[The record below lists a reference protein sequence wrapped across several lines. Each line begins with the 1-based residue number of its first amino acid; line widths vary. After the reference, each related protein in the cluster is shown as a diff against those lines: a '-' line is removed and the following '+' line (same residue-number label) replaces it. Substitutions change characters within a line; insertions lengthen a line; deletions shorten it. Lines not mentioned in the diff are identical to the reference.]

1 MAVCYLICLL
11 LFQPAASQSL
21 KSLAGYFSS
30 LSLIKC
36 PVRCDDSAPSQN
48 WTRYHAVDQLT
59 TCDKPPHLSFA
70 FSSPSPNVDNQDN
83 ITTPFVVL
91 SCSTNKGHLVLDEQS
106 KVFDSLTKKGTKNST
121 ANIEVFSKSVSD
133 LQIPG
138 QKFAVIREIQ
148 ASLLFNTSAATEQF
162 DGSIR
167 LVVNYGDT
175 TLGVYIRGGL
185 DMKGVA
191 LFQLEEFIALVQDR
205 DDNTLTGLQLCGA
218 NRTAQYTMG
227 VFLDTTADVALRLF
241 RVQHALEAWSL
252 SHCVVGLGQ
261 RESLKPS
268 TFWMRE
274 PSRTALLNGTNSID
288 NWTTPVSPFNRA
300 MAKTSSHVPECRTI
314 QVASGDSCASLAQK
328 CGLKNA
334 NDITKFKS
342 TEVLLCH
349 TCAYYIVKNGDF
361 CNKIAAASVL
371 TVQELEK
378 FNENTW
384 GWNGCDK
391 LYVGNTLCLSK
402 GNPPLSAP
410 VPHAICG
417 PQKPGTT

>member
-1 MAVCYLICLL
+1 MAVFYLICLL

-36 PVRCDDSAPSQN
+36 PVRCDDSGPSQN

-70 FSSPSPNVDNQDN
+70 FSSSSPNVDNQDN
-83 ITTPFVVL
+83 ITIPFVVL

-106 KVFDSLTKKGTKNST
+106 KVFDSLTKKGAKNST
-121 ANIEVFSKSVSD
+121 ANIEIFSESVSD

-148 ASLLFNTSAATEQF
+148 ASLLFNTSAATEHF
-162 DGSIR
+162 DGSIK
-167 LVVNYGDT
+167 LVSIMETPYW
-175 TLGVYIRGGL
+175 
-185 DMKGVA
+185 
-191 LFQLEEFIALVQDR
+191 LEEFIALVQDR
-205 DDNTLTGLQLCGA
+205 DDKTLTGLQLCGA
-218 NRTAQYTMG
+218 NRTVQYTMG
-227 VFLDTTADVALRLF
+227 VFLDITADVALRLF

-268 TFWMRE
+268 TFWLRE
-274 PSRTALLNGTNSID
+274 PSRTALLNGTNSIG

-300 MAKTSSHVPECRTI
+300 MAKTSSHVAECRTI
-314 QVASGDSCASLAQK
+314 QVASGDSCASLAHK

-342 TEVLLCH
+342 TEALLCH
-349 TCAYYIVKNGDF
+349 TPSKSAHLLLGWYTARRSTKAY
-361 CNKIAAASVL
+361 A
-371 TVQELEK
+371 
-378 FNENTW
+378 
-384 GWNGCDK
+384 
-391 LYVGNTLCLSK
+391 
-402 GNPPLSAP
+402 
-410 VPHAICG
+410 
-417 PQKPGTT
+417 